1 MDKFGIFNL
10 LNSFLGLDKGADNS
24 SPPAGEPL
32 NNRQDLSDTEK
43 KNGFSP
49 ANNPSGAVPSGGD
62 KTKQKNPSPA
72 APPLRGALLS
82 AMRSHDEFIKRVQ
95 KNNSPP
101 QK

>member
-24 SPPAGEPL
+24 SPPAGDP
-32 NNRQDLSDTEK
+32 DLSDTEK

-49 ANNPSGAVPSGGD
+49 ANNPSGAAPSGGD
-62 KTKQKNPSPA
+62 KTKQKNSSPA

>member
-10 LNSFLGLDKGADNS
+10 LNSFLGLDKGADSS

-32 NNRQDLSDTEK
+32 NNRPDLSDTEK

-49 ANNPSGAVPSGGD
+49 ANNPSGAAPSGGD
-62 KTKQKNPSPA
+62 KTKQKNSSPA

-95 KNNSPP
+95 KNNSP
-101 QK
+101 KR